1 MLRAPREG
9 GSVAARIFL
18 GISAVLWLPFGLYCL
33 FEPGFLAGAA
43 GVSFT
48 TATGSIDMRATYG
61 GLTSALGAFALIGAL
76 RPGWTR
82 QALVMLAVACA
93 GLGSARLLGVGLD
106 GELTAWT
113 MQALVLELGTVA
125 LGSWL
130 LRHA

>member
-1 MLRAPREG
+1 M
-9 GSVAARIFL
+9 AARIFL

-43 GVSFT
+43 GVGFT

-82 QALVMLAVACA
+82 QALITLAVACA

-113 MQALVLELGTVA
+113 MQALALELGTVA

>member
-1 MLRAPREG
+1 M
-9 GSVAARIFL
+9 AARIFL

-43 GVSFT
+43 GVGFT

-82 QALVMLAVACA
+82 HALITLAVACA
-93 GLGSARLLGVGLD
+93 GLGSARMLGVGLD

-113 MQALVLELGTVA
+113 MQALALELGTVA
-125 LGSWL
+125 LGGWL